1 MNNLV
6 AGIGDVL
13 LRYPEL
19 IDDLTPTERDLI
31 ATFDSWSYVAVH
43 LGASS
48 PEKIPPKPK
57 LLMQA
62 LHKAKV
68 PFRLV
73 GHDSEGPKPKLRM
86 HIECVKHAS
95 RFIGTLSCFNVVAQ
109 LCKIPS
115 FVLVNRA
122 HVEPHIY
129 GLMNANG
136 ARVEPWNVGKP
147 IEQIYAEAVE
157 WANHDFS

>member
-1 MNNLV
+1 MNNIV

-19 IDDLTPTERDLI
+19 IDDLTPSERDLI
-31 ATFDSWSYVAVH
+31 ATFDTGPYVAVH
-43 LGASS
+43 LGSS
-48 PEKIPPKPK
+48 DPEKCPPHPEI
-57 LLMQA
+57 LIRA

-68 PFRLV
+68 PFRIV

-95 RFIGTLSCFNVVAQ
+95 RFIGSLSCFNVVAQ
-109 LCKIPS
+109 LAKVPS

-122 HVEPHIY
+122 HREPHIY
-129 GLMNANG
+129 GLMGANG
-136 ARVEPWNVGKP
+136 ARVEAWNDGKP
-147 IEQIYAEAVE
+147 VEDIYAEAVE
-157 WANHDFS
+157 WAGRLT